1 MRNLC
6 LNRVMFSSNVK
17 FEDFVLRSLDT
28 TPLIEPVLESF
39 CRFEVRVHFTKI
51 FFFFFNLSH
60 LRQVYSVV
68 SKQEEQAH
76 SSFPAILF
84 RMKSFAHMP
93 GRWKAQTSGIDIIY
107 IIYT

>member
-1 MRNLC
+1 M
-6 LNRVMFSSNVK
+6 
-17 FEDFVLRSLDT
+17 
-28 TPLIEPVLESF
+28 
-39 CRFEVRVHFTKI
+39 RVHFKNR
-51 FFFFFNLSH
+51 FFFFFYLTH

-93 GRWKAQTSGIDIIY
+93 SRWNVQTSGIDIIY